1 MSYNKAYME
10 FVSLLKK
17 NDLKKISDFFNE
29 KNIVINVRPTNYDK
43 ITVHYAKDSSLEVI
57 KYCLEEKK
65 GNIFGFFNTLDAKV
79 CINGMEELIA
89 KGLNAQIIYENAFI
103 HACGQGVLEVAHY
116 TAQKNINKHA
126 QNNLALSLACKNNQ
140 LESVQYLIE
149 NGFEVDEKSLLSSSK
164 RASYYY
170 LVSYPH
176 METNYTVCSYLL
188 KNYQFKDILSVS
200 DQIVTNLMK
209 EYKKMDSTQV
219 SDARIH
225 EIMNYLIMLHNVPYT
240 NEFASLF
247 NHEKSFLQI
256 FERKNILEKYKGSSD
271 SGFNVNQSP
280 GPAKI

>member
-43 ITVHYAKDSSLEVI
+43 ITV
-57 KYCLEEKK
+57 
-65 GNIFGFFNTLDAKV
+65 
-79 CINGMEELIA
+79 
-89 KGLNAQIIYENAFI
+89 
-103 HACGQGVLEVAHY
+103 HY

-256 FERKNILEKYKGSSD
+256 FERKNILEKYKDSSD
-271 SGFNVNQSP
+271 SGFNVNQSL